1 MSNVS
6 QLPFPFMDH
15 FLIVLMQSSPL
26 LNSFPQLRNNLAWVF
41 GAKHCAASN
50 DNVCTSLSGSVD
62 CVLGKTAVDFDIEL
76 GVAFAQSLDLGHH
89 LGHEFLAAETGL
101 DGHYE
106 DHL

>member
-1 MSNVS
+1 MSNIS
-6 QLPFPFMDH
+6 QLPFLFMDQ

-26 LNSFPQLRNNLAWVF
+26 LNSFPQLRNNLARVL
-41 GAKHCAASN
+41 GAEYCAACN
-50 DNVCTSLSGSVD
+50 DHVGTSLSGSVD
-62 CVLGKTAVDFDIEL
+62 CVLSKTAVDFDVEL

-89 LGHEFLAAETGL
+89 LGHEFLSAEAGL